1 MKAAGST
8 SKTDEIARAS
18 GSLEAVG
25 IKQTLIRSRDPMLY
39 DRTHLVSAPS
49 VLGEEEGKVHFCRN
63 TGNSLVRT
71 FFLRTLVYSAA
82 LESPISSVFYLTTL

>member
-49 VLGEEEGKVHFCRN
+49 VLG
-63 TGNSLVRT
+63 
-71 FFLRTLVYSAA
+71 
-82 LESPISSVFYLTTL
+82 